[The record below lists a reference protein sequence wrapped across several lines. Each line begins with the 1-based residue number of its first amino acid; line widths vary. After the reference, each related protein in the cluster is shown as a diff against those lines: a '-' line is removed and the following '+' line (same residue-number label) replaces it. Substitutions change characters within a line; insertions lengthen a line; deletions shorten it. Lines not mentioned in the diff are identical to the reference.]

1 LLELLCSAS
10 DSNRDRITAGHL
22 PGCHFHLFV
31 AVEGNKV
38 PDFTAESLDH
48 QTFGLSDY
56 SGKIVVLFLLT
67 TSNSTGNS
75 SDTGSTV
82 PGRVKAR

>member
-1 LLELLCSAS
+1 M
-10 DSNRDRITAGHL
+10 G
-22 PGCHFHLFV
+22 V
-31 AVEGNKV
+31 AVLCVLLLVPVFGHAFLVEGDKA

-75 SDTGSTV
+75 SDTGSMV